1 MGMFD
6 DIECK
11 YPLPQPEDPKGFNG
25 GIYFQTKDFE
35 CLLDIYEIREDGT
48 LWLRKV
54 EYEFEPNND
63 STKFSKLHIPY
74 KEKKSWWEPVN
85 TTRNIKM
92 YTYIHSETDYDYWI
106 EYEVTFINGKLTKVN
121 LSNFQVHLNSER
133 KKLSEENNKKLKK
146 WIEYTKTKKYKY
158 IHRPYE
164 MIIKFLFNKV
174 FNLIENVK
182 RCLTKLQRWLIKLL

>member
-35 CLLDIYEIREDGT
+35 SLLDVYKICEDGT
-48 LWLRKV
+48 LWVRKV
-54 EYEFEPNND
+54 EYEFNLNSD
-63 STKFSKLHIPY
+63 STKLSTLHIPY
-74 KEKKSWWEPVN
+74 KEKKSWWEQVN
-85 TTRNIKM
+85 TTQNIKM
-92 YTYIHSETDYDYWI
+92 YNYIHSETDYDYYI
-106 EYEVTFINGKLTKVN
+106 EYEITFTEGKLTKVN
-121 LSNFQVHLNSER
+121 LSKFRADLNSER
-133 KKLSEENNKKLKK
+133 KKLSEENSRQLKA

-182 RCLTKLQRWLIKLL
+182 RCLTKLQRWLVKLL